1 MNVKVVKFGGSSL
14 ADAKQITKAADIIK
28 SDEKRRYVV
37 PSAPGKRFSD
47 DIKVTDMLYNCN
59 SLAMENKSI
68 DNAFGAI
75 AERYNGII
83 SDLGLDLSLENEFAE
98 IKKNI
103 SAKAGSEYAASRGE
117 YLNGIVIAALLGYE
131 FIDAATVIVFNEDGS
146 FNNEKTQPKLRD
158 RLKNVERAVIPG
170 FYGADVNGVVRTF
183 SRGRSDVT
191 VQLLQVQ

>member
-1 MNVKVVKFGGSSL
+1 MEAVWLTQNRSL
-14 ADAKQITKAADIIK
+14 RSADIIK

-47 DIKVTDMLYNCN
+47 DIKKVTDMLYNCN

-83 SDLGLDLSLENEFAE
+83 SDLGLDLSLDNEFAE
-98 IKKNI
+98 IKRKIFPLKLAVNMPQ
-103 SAKAGSEYAASRGE
+103 AEGE

-146 FNNEKTQPKLRD
+146 FNNEKNT
-158 RLKNVERAVIPG
+158 A
-170 FYGADVNGVVRTF
+170 
-183 SRGRSDVT
+183 
-191 VQLLQVQ
+191 

>member
-1 MNVKVVKFGGSSL
+1 
-14 ADAKQITKAADIIK
+14 
-28 SDEKRRYVV
+28 
-37 PSAPGKRFSD
+37 
-47 DIKVTDMLYNCN
+47 MLYNCN

-83 SDLGLDLSLENEFAE
+83 SDLGLDLSLDNEFAE

-146 FNNEKTQPKLRD
+146 FNNEKNT
-158 RLKNVERAVIPG
+158 A
-170 FYGADVNGVVRTF
+170 
-183 SRGRSDVT
+183 
-191 VQLLQVQ
+191 

>member
-14 ADAKQITKAADIIK
+14 ADAKQITKATDIIK
-28 SDEKRRYVV
+28 SDEKTQICCTVCTGQ
-37 PSAPGKRFSD
+37 AFSD

-98 IKKNI
+98 IKKI
-103 SAKAGSEYAASRGE
+103 FP
-117 YLNGIVIAALLGYE
+117 L
-131 FIDAATVIVFNEDGS
+131 
-146 FNNEKTQPKLRD
+146 KL
-158 RLKNVERAVIPG
+158 AVNMPQ
-170 FYGADVNGVVRTF
+170 AEENT
-183 SRGRSDVT
+183 
-191 VQLLQVQ
+191 